1 MKTQLHLS
9 TESRRRTLK
18 ILGTAGIAASIASF
32 GLVTPLQAL
41 AASPGLGMPQ
51 PDEVVADTLTRLF
64 GSRDLQPAGERIKLD
79 APLIAEN
86 GSVVPIRIESDLPM
100 AADNYVKHVYIIS
113 DKNRRPMNAKLTFAP
128 EAGRLSVA
136 TNVRLATTSDVRVI
150 AEMSDGTLW
159 EAKQEVKV
167 TVGGCGG

>member
-1 MKTQLHLS
+1 MNTPI
-9 TESRRRTLK
+9 ESRARRRALK
-18 ILGTAGIAASIASF
+18 T
-32 GLVTPLQAL
+32 L
-41 AASPGLGMPQ
+41 AATGMALGGLSLGLLTPAQVLAAAPGMPL
-51 PDEVVADTLTRLF
+51 PDEAVADTLVRLF
-64 GSRDLQPAGERIKLD
+64 GDRKPQPAGEHIKLD

-113 DKNRRPMNAKLTFAP
+113 DKNRRPLNAKFTLTP
-128 EAGRLSVA
+128 ESGRLSMA
-136 TNVRLATTSDVRVI
+136 TNVRMAGTTDVRVI